1 MHACWHRLGPDQ
13 RQPSR
18 ASTDARSPAPSE
30 PRPAPT
36 GPQPTVTR
44 SQGARHTAPP
54 PAPLGLRFRAL
65 LGLGFVPPPEPQPCA
80 HCASIAYA
88 LLPAARIPL
97 YRHRADPESS
107 SRSLPSG
114 SPARLARI
122 APTACRHP
130 HPSMSPP
137 SRSRAHRPPHRAHRA
152 PASASRPISLLALR
166 RPQGPDWQEPH
177 RMHPFFAECAK
188 KAPFLATSARNA
200 CFSRSGWQH
209 PRPMHPFPGA
219 IGRFGIHGAR
229 ILPPRA
235 LFRVEEPEITHGA
248 KMLPAPPG
256 LSPAAACG
264 PAERALRH
272 ATAAC
277 DTRHGRTGFAP
288 CGAGLACLPHAPP
301 PVISLVSAA
310 ACAPLPSRPRS
321 SPPSYTRRASP
332 PASRPPRP
340 AIRRAAHCGRG
351 EPPIGLFLLPSCCPR
366 RRIAPTD
373 ARSPAPPD
381 PHTLAPTDA
390 RSPAPPE
397 PQPAPTEPRP

>member
-1 MHACWHRLGPDQ
+1 MHACRHRLGPDQ
-13 RQPSR
+13 RQPSLG
-18 ASTDARSPAPSE
+18 PALPPAM
-30 PRPAPT
+30 PRHHPCLAPL
-36 GPQPTVTR
+36 
-44 SQGARHTAPP
+44 

-65 LGLGFVPPPEPQPCA
+65 LGLGFVPPPGP
-80 HCASIAYA
+80 
-88 LLPAARIPL
+88 
-97 YRHRADPESS
+97 
-107 SRSLPSG
+107 
-114 SPARLARI
+114 SPAPI
-122 APTACRHP
+122 APPSPTRCSRHP
-130 HPSMSPP
+130 RSSVSPP
-137 SRSRAHRPPHRAHRA
+137 SRSRIVVWVVAIGKSRPPRPHRAHRVPPSASLYVATEQIPRSSPPHRAHRA
-152 PASASRPISLLALR
+152 PTSASRPISLLALR

-277 DTRHGRTGFAP
+277 GTRHGRTGFAP

-310 ACAPLPSRPRS
+310 ACAPCHLARVHRRRLIRVVLRRPHRAHRAQPSAKPPIAVGASRRSGSSCCPR
-321 SPPSYTRRASP
+321 AAHAD
-332 PASRPPRP
+332 ASRPPQRHRHRP
-340 AIRRAAHCGRG
+340 SPSPSLGPG
-351 EPPIGLFLLPSCCPR
+351 PEPTESRPPVEPS
-366 RRIAPTD
+366 APT
-373 ARSPAPPD
+373 RAPPPAA
-381 PHTLAPTDA
+381 PHPAA
-390 RSPAPPE
+390 RVPL
-397 PQPAPTEPRP
+397 RFW